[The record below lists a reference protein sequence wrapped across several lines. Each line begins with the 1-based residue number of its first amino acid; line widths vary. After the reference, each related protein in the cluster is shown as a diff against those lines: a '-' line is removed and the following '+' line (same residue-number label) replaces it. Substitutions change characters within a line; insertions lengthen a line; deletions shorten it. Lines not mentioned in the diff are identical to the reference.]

1 MNSLHNLISRLVLIE
16 YWAIFCVMH

>member
-1 MNSLHNLISRLVLIE
+1 MNSLHNLISRLVLTE